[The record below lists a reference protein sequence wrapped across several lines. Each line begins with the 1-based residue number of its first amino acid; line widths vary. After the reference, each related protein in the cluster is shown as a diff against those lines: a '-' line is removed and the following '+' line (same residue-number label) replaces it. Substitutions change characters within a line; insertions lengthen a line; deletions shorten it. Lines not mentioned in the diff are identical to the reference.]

1 MERNEG
7 LEKYNNAQQEAAIES
22 KRKEIEKQKAEE
34 ATGCRR
40 AWDVEEGEWNQG
52 HPGQAH
58 QGQDVH
64 PRGFGGGSG
73 GGAVK
78 EDAYSPASLNVS
90 ESEREWVGTIVSHGT
105 LKPRLISLVFY
116 TVLLMSS
123 DCNLNSES
131 FYFETGRKKGSYWLK
146 INSDS
151 NLNSETVFRCKTGR
165 KNGSYWLSIA
175 QLKLRI
181 VVKSSFYLV

>member
-22 KRKEIEKQKAEE
+22 KRKEIERQKAEE

-64 PRGFGGGSG
+64 PRGCSGGSG
-73 GGAVK
+73 GGEVK
-78 EDAYSPASLNVS
+78 EDAYSPPSPNVS
-90 ESEREWVGTIVSHGT
+90 ESEHERVGELLILKVWGGNIVSHGT
-105 LKPRLISLVFY
+105 SQ
-116 TVLLMSS
+116 
-123 DCNLNSES
+123 D
-131 FYFETGRKKGSYWLK
+131 
-146 INSDS
+146 
-151 NLNSETVFRCKTGR
+151 
-165 KNGSYWLSIA
+165 
-175 QLKLRI
+175 
-181 VVKSSFYLV
+181 